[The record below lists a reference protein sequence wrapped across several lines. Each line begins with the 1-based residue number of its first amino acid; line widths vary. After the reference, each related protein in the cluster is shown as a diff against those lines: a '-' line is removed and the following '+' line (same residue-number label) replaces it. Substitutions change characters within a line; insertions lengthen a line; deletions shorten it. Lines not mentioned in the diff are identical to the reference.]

1 MTDYYE
7 ILGVSRN
14 ATETEIKK
22 AFRKLAL
29 KYHPD
34 RNPGDNE
41 CEEKFKKINVAYTCL
56 CDPQKRSHYDI
67 NGTSEGNGTG
77 DFGFDF
83 TSNFG
88 DIFGDIFGD
97 FFSTFTGKR
106 RARPSKGADLRY
118 DLDLTLKEAV
128 LGTEKTLNI
137 PRWETCLGCSGNG
150 SKDGKDITACSA
162 CKGAGQT
169 RFQQGFFTISR
180 TCNKCGGAGQVITN
194 LCTYCKGKGKT
205 RKQKSVSLKIPPGVD
220 TGIKLRV
227 SSEGETGNFGG
238 PNGDLFVVINVT
250 DHHFFKRKG
259 TDLLCEV
266 PISFIQAT
274 LGGEI
279 EVPTINGNISIK
291 IPSGTPS
298 GKVFHLKGKGV
309 ARLGSY
315 GRGDQFVMVYVDVP
329 KKLNRRQKELLKEFA
344 EISGDEMSK
353 GFMDKIKDMFGKEQ
367 AQ

>member
-1 MTDYYE
+1 MTDYYA

-14 ATETEIKK
+14 ATEAEIKK
-22 AFRKLAL
+22 TFRKLAL

-41 CEEKFKKINVAYTCL
+41 CEEKFKTINVAYACL
-56 CDPQKRSHYDI
+56 CDPQKRAHYDTY
-67 NGTSEGNGTG
+67 GTSEGIGTG

-88 DIFGDIFGD
+88 DIFGDLFGD
-97 FFSTFTGKR
+97 LFGTFTGKR

-118 DLDLTLKEAV
+118 DLDLTIKEAV
-128 LGTEKTLNI
+128 LGTEKTLHI
-137 PRWETCLGCSGNG
+137 PRWETCPGCSGNG
-150 SKDGKDITACSA
+150 SKDGKDITTCSA

-169 RFQQGFFTISR
+169 RLQQGFFTISR
-180 TCNKCGGAGQVITN
+180 ACNKCGGSGQVITN
-194 LCTYCKGKGKT
+194 PCTECKGKGKT
-205 RKQKSVSLKIPPGVD
+205 RKQKAVSLKIPPGVD

-227 SSEGETGNFGG
+227 SSEGEAGNLGG
-238 PNGDLFVVINVT
+238 PNGDLYVVVNVEP
-250 DHHFFKRKG
+250 HPFFKRKE
-259 TDLLCEV
+259 TDLLCEI

-279 EVPTINGNISIK
+279 EVPTINGSVSIK

-309 ARLGSY
+309 PRLGGY
-315 GRGDQFVMVYVDVP
+315 GRGDQFVMVYIDVP
-329 KKLNRRQKELLKEFA
+329 KKLSRRQKELLKEFA
-344 EISGDEMSK
+344 EISGDDISK